1 MKRTFLVLIGI
12 IIVAAFLTAEF
23 YIGYEMGYNKHKE
36 EANARAKEMIDN
48 EEIPNFSNELLYL
61 KIFQLLIYLVQS
73 FLAHLIRNHPNDFL
87 MRLVYIFEA
96 HLLIGLDYLTH

>member
-12 IIVAAFLTAEF
+12 IIVAVFLTAEF

-48 EEIPNFSNELLYL
+48 EEIPNYSMEVGTLDFIINNKSGELEE
-61 KIFQLLIYLVQS
+61 LVKK
-73 FLAHLIRNHPNDFL
+73 
-87 MRLVYIFEA
+87 
-96 HLLIGLDYLTH
+96 

>member
-23 YIGYEMGYNKHKE
+23 YIGYEMGYKKHKE

-48 EEIPNFSNELLYL
+48 EEIPNFSMEVGTLDFIINNKSGELEE
-61 KIFQLLIYLVQS
+61 LVKK
-73 FLAHLIRNHPNDFL
+73 
-87 MRLVYIFEA
+87 
-96 HLLIGLDYLTH
+96 